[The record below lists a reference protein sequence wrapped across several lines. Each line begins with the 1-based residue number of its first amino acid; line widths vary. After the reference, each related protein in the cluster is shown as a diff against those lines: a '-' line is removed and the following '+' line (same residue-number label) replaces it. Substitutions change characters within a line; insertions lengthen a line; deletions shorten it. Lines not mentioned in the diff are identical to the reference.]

1 MNINNLPVE
10 ILEQIFQLLPVDD
23 LKCAS
28 AVCFTWSQVAF
39 SWPCMQNVQLK
50 VAVSSFEDGVVPEV
64 LETTGRRFRH
74 VCLRVDRPIID
85 QPHRIELISEVLL
98 KFGESLESLRFIWD
112 VEDEMF
118 DLNSML
124 TVLRY
129 VPGLR
134 ELTVEDFIDRRD
146 ELAAVLPAITV
157 DSLAGLERV
166 KLPHSLMDNEQF
178 NLAELAPNLL
188 HLSAEFKGRYPWE
201 AIWLLSGQLYSLSI
215 RTETENNFQP
225 LWQIDPSSLRR
236 LRLSRLCCDLGDI
249 NDVKLDDAR
258 CFFFQCTA
266 ITVLKLELHVSLA
279 VIRVIAENCSLLR
292 ELLVYDV
299 DDGWQLLVILQRLER
314 LTSLTVAEA
323 SFEGADSDIYQIR
336 LPNLV
341 ELVLDAIYL
350 EEPTK
355 FFIVLDQIVPNLKFL
370 QVSNYNRFDSDSYNL
385 DILKSLFRAKL
396 QSLDSLTLCDYTCA
410 FPSHLLNYL
419 NLLPKLQV
427 LELAYCSLAPWS
439 RSAIVPGIKKL
450 IVDTPITNYQLRK
463 LLNVFPLVSRIEV
476 LQAEDISAYSLEE
489 LSRITS
495 RCEFF
500 IRESRS
506 NE

>member
-1 MNINNLPVE
+1 MLTVHSLTSTMKLRSRSPGEPCLTQLPRLKLISTKNTTLVCQICSDE
-10 ILEQIFQLLPVDD
+10 HQQSSGRGKSIIPFQNHLQKHDLSHSPQILEQIFQLLPVDD

-28 AVCFTWSQVAF
+28 AVCFTWSQIAF

-85 QPHRIELISEVLL
+85 QPHRLELISEVLL
-98 KFGESLESLRFIWD
+98 KFGESIESLRFIWD
-112 VEDEMF
+112 VEDETF

-129 VPGLR
+129 VPCLK
-134 ELTVEDFIDRRD
+134 ELKVEDFIDRRD
-146 ELAAVLPAITV
+146 ELAAVMPAITV
-157 DSLAGLERV
+157 ESLLGLERV
-166 KLPHSLMDNEQF
+166 NLPHSLMDNEQF

-188 HLSAEFKGRYPWE
+188 HLSAEFKGRHPWE

-396 QSLDSLTLCDYTCA
+396 QSLESLILCDYV
-410 FPSHLLNYL
+410 SN
-419 NLLPKLQV
+419 V
-427 LELAYCSLAPWS
+427 LICCVNIQLIFNFRPVPFRRICST
-439 RSAIVPGIKKL
+439 I
-450 IVDTPITNYQLRK
+450 
-463 LLNVFPLVSRIEV
+463 
-476 LQAEDISAYSLEE
+476 
-489 LSRITS
+489 
-495 RCEFF
+495 
-500 IRESRS
+500 
-506 NE
+506 